1 MKNFFW
7 VLCILCI
14 FSNLS
19 GQRFLGPYTGLS
31 NTDPAYVTSVES
43 VPQKKK
49 KKKGFGQKLF
59 SDEAIKAAE
68 ERKKLEADRSV
79 LLRKKVYPIPIN
91 TSKKFKKKSNL
102 VEIVKKEEKEVKLS
116 LKSFAKAVY
125 VDPLKKSLNVRAKD
139 VVTDYNG
146 YIEPTT
152 YFLNR
157 YEISGPVLTDFGG
170 LLGAT
175 YWTSEINEAPK
186 ERLKDVKR
194 GTIVT
199 GQSLEQGPR
208 EMEGNVGTAF
218 IEQADGSISERGVS
232 ESLRPDGT
240 VVISIEDNLNHIGR
254 PIVVHALQEFS
265 YEVKLKDKVQTECKC
280 QSKYYLNN
288 EDGQIEWTYTGR
300 YIESAPHSWW
310 WKTVAIV
317 EKLDYNSELNCSFS
331 VDEVLYEF
339 TLKDDERYP
348 LFDGQIRKSSKG
360 SSKSYSI
367 KQVLDTEWGKDIYH
381 PVSRTFVVSDADN
394 TELLATISGLE
405 VIPPR
410 EPVKKLGFKSGFKM
424 MKETAVAQT
433 KAMATGGD
441 VENLDLSF
449 MEKRIIH
456 KALHVSKDIGKKD
469 ELAFNLIGTVLSNF
483 DLVNYP
489 YVIGENL
496 RLIPRY
502 NPNAVER
509 IADPNATETRTD
521 GLSLIKI
528 TDITI
533 ENPAYL
539 YWKKH
544 LEKND

>member
-1 MKNFFW
+1 MAQF
-7 VLCILCI
+7 
-14 FSNLS
+14 NL
-19 GQRFLGPYTGLS
+19 LS
-31 NTDPAYVTSVES
+31 KE
-43 VPQKKK
+43 
-49 KKKGFGQKLF
+49 GR
-59 SDEAIKAAE
+59 EAAKKAAE
-68 ERKKLEADRSV
+68 EIKLLDAKRTALLKKNN
-79 LLRKKVYPIPIN
+79 YPMPVN
-91 TSKKFKKKSNL
+91 VSKKFKKKSKL
-102 VEIVKKEEKEVKLS
+102 VEIVKKEKEEVKMS

-125 VDPLKKSLNVRAKD
+125 IDPLKQTANIRKKNVA
-139 VVTDYNG
+139 TDINEYV
-146 YIEPTT
+146 EPTT
-152 YFLNR
+152 YSLNR
-157 YEISGPVLTDFGG
+157 FEITGPVLTDFGH
-170 LLGAT
+170 LLGAM
-175 YWTSEINEAPK
+175 YWTSKEQKAPK
-186 ERLKDVKR
+186 EELKNVKK
-194 GTIVT
+194 GMILT
-199 GQSLEQGPR
+199 GQSIDR
-208 EMEGNVGTAF
+208 EKLADGSGDTYVVKGSTMKEGKVGTAF
-218 IEQADGSISERGVS
+218 IEQADGLISERGVS

-265 YEVKLKDKVQTECKC
+265 YEVKLKNKVQTECKC
-280 QSKYYLNN
+280 KSIYFLDNRV
-288 EDGQIEWTYTGR
+288 DAAGILGQAFSGG
-300 YIESAPHSWW
+300 HSEW
-310 WKTVAIV
+310 WKTVATV
-317 EKLDYNSELNCSFS
+317 EKLDYYSQLNCSFS
-331 VDEVLYEF
+331 VDNVLYEF
-339 TLKDDERYP
+339 ILTDMDRYP
-348 LFDGQIRKSSKG
+348 FFDGQIRRSSKKSSAL
-360 SSKSYSI
+360 YSI

-381 PVSRTFVVSDADN
+381 PPSRTFVVSDEDN
-394 TELLATISGLE
+394 TELLVTTSGLE
-405 VIPPR
+405 VIPPE

-424 MKETAVAQT
+424 MKEMAVEQT
-433 KAMATGGD
+433 KAIATGGD

-533 ENPAYL
+533 ENPDYL